1 MADNDDFELLLTVP
15 TGNEG
20 QTYIE
25 PQDNQNNGELFVQG
39 RIIS

>member
-1 MADNDDFELLLTVP
+1 MAGNDDFEFLLKAL

-20 QTYIE
+20 QTYFE